1 MNAVISCASSRSPCL
16 LLFQILKTK
25 EWILILFITENEK
38 MILMLGNLSK
48 KQILRLAPLV
58 IEKMYYN
65 TNMVQY
71 YNGKFNIN
79 I

>member
-1 MNAVISCASSRSPCL
+1 MNAVISCASLRSPCL

-48 KQILRLAPLV
+48 KQFLRLAPLV